1 MEHNKPI
8 QRTAYQLT
16 LSRGQSR
23 EKREQGRKYHS
34 PVLANRI
41 RLHVS
46 DYYHDVSDKVVFLRG
61 SDFEAIFQS
70 KSANYSSRNRIVK
83 VLNPQTR
90 RYIYREYRCG
100 NEDVRNMNDYALL
113 SYNSLMQLAGNE
125 DEFNSINKVYLTK
138 SSLWGYLS
146 YQMFVNGSAVLWSI
160 FSILIA
166 IVLCIIPL
174 LISCM

>member
-1 MEHNKPI
+1 
-8 QRTAYQLT
+8 
-16 LSRGQSR
+16 
-23 EKREQGRKYHS
+23 
-34 PVLANRI
+34 
-41 RLHVS
+41 
-46 DYYHDVSDKVVFLRG
+46 
-61 SDFEAIFQS
+61 
-70 KSANYSSRNRIVK
+70 
-83 VLNPQTR
+83 
-90 RYIYREYRCG
+90 
-100 NEDVRNMNDYALL
+100 MNDYALL

-146 YQMFVNGSAVLWSI
+146 YQMFVNGSTVLWAI